1 MVGLGLVGGSLG
13 MGLRRA
19 GWAVVGVDRDPAVAE
34 AAVAR
39 GAADEAGT
47 DLRAVGEAEVTVVAV
62 PPAAIVP
69 VAREAAAR
77 MRPGAVLTD
86 TGSVKAPVVA
96 ALEGLPRVRFVG
108 GHPMFGSE
116 GQGIAA
122 ADASLLPGRPYVLT
136 PVEGTDPEAVVMV
149 EALVRSLAMRP
160 VRLPPEVHDRLAAQ
174 VSHLPY
180 LVALALAEAVEGEA
194 RAIAGPAFREM
205 TRVARSPRP
214 MWAAIAR
221 ANRDAILA
229 ALDRFQEQLAAL
241 RAAVA
246 SGRLHEDVTHSGDGA
261 RPGAAAPGDAALRED
276 ATQQDAME
284 EGG

>member
-1 MVGLGLVGGSLG
+1 

-47 DLRAVGEAEVTVVAV
+47 DLRAVGGAEVTVVAV
-62 PPAAIVP
+62 PLAAIVP
-69 VAREAAAR
+69 VARAAAAH

-96 ALEGLPRVRFVG
+96 ALAGLPRVRFVG

-116 GQGIAA
+116 GEGIAA
-122 ADASLLPGRPYVLT
+122 AEASLLPGRPYVLT
-136 PVEGTDPEAVVMV
+136 PVEGTDPEAVGVV
-149 EALVRSLAMRP
+149 EALVRSLAMQP
-160 VRLPPEVHDRLAAQ
+160 VRLPPEAHDRLAAQ

-180 LVALALAEAVEGEA
+180 LVALALAEAVEEEA

-221 ANRDAILA
+221 ANREAILA

-246 SGRLHEDVTHSGDGA
+246 SARLHEDHPHAGDVTRSGDGA
-261 RPGAAAPGDAALRED
+261 RPGAAAHGDAARQED
-276 ATQQDAME
+276 ATR

>member
-1 MVGLGLVGGSLG
+1 MA
-13 MGLRRA
+13 LRQA
-19 GWAVVGVDRDPAVAE
+19 GWAVVGVDRDPATAR

-39 GAADEAGT
+39 GAVDQAGT
-47 DLRAVGEAEVTVVAV
+47 DLRALGEAEVTVVAV
-62 PPAAIVP
+62 PLPAIVP
-69 VAREAAAR
+69 VARAAAAH

-96 ALEGLPRVRFVG
+96 ALAGLPRVRFVG

-136 PVEGTDPEAVVMV
+136 PVEGTDPEAVGVV

-160 VRLPPEVHDRLAAQ
+160 VRLPPEMHDRLAAQ

-194 RAIAGPAFREM
+194 RAIAGPAFQEM

-221 ANRDAILA
+221 ANREAILA
-229 ALDRFQEQLAAL
+229 ALGRFQEELAAL

-246 SGRLHEDVTHSGDGA
+246 SGRLHGDAALQGDTRREGA
-261 RPGAAAPGDAALRED
+261 TLPGAAAHGDAAHQED
-276 ATQQDAME
+276 ATE

>member
-1 MVGLGLVGGSLG
+1 MA
-13 MGLRRA
+13 LRRA
-19 GWAVVGVDRDPAVAE
+19 GWAVVGVDRDPATAR

-39 GAADEAGT
+39 GAADQAGT

-62 PPAAIVP
+62 PLPAIVP
-69 VAREAAAR
+69 VARDAAAH

-86 TGSVKAPVVA
+86 TGSVKGPVVA
-96 ALEGLPRVRFVG
+96 ALAGLPRVRFVG

-136 PVEGTDPEAVVMV
+136 PVEGTDPEAVVVV
-149 EALVRSLAMRP
+149 EELVRSLEMQP

-180 LVALALAEAVEGEA
+180 LVALALAGAVEGEA
-194 RAIAGPAFREM
+194 RTIAGPAFREM

-221 ANRDAILA
+221 ANREAILA
-229 ALDRFQEQLAAL
+229 ALDRFQAELAAL
-241 RAAVA
+241 RAAVV
-246 SGRLHEDVTHSGDGA
+246 SGRLH
-261 RPGAAAPGDAALRED
+261 GDAALQGETRREGAAPPGEAAARGDTPLQED
-276 ATQQDAME
+276 ATE

>member
-1 MVGLGLVGGSLG
+1 MA
-13 MGLRRA
+13 LRRA
-19 GWAVVGVDRDPAVAE
+19 GWAVVGVDRDPATAR

-39 GAADEAGT
+39 GAADQSGT
-47 DLRAVGEAEVTVVAV
+47 DLRVVGEAEVTVVAV
-62 PPAAIVP
+62 PLPAIVP
-69 VAREAAAR
+69 VARDAAAH

-86 TGSVKAPVVA
+86 TGSVKGPVVA
-96 ALEGLPRVRFVG
+96 ALAGLPRVRFVG

-136 PVEGTDPEAVVMV
+136 PVEGTDPEAVVVV
-149 EALVRSLAMRP
+149 EELVRSLEMQP

-180 LVALALAEAVEGEA
+180 LVALALAGAVEGEA
-194 RAIAGPAFREM
+194 RAIAGPAFQEM

-221 ANRDAILA
+221 ANREAILA
-229 ALDRFQEQLAAL
+229 ALDRFQAELAVL

-246 SGRLHEDVTHSGDGA
+246 SGRLH
-261 RPGAAAPGDAALRED
+261 GDAALQGETRREGAALSGEAAVRGDTARQED
-276 ATQQDAME
+276 ATE